1 LKLSSSSSSFVVG
14 KKRRKRE
21 SSKVYGLFILFK
33 HWLMTSDSCYIY
45 FSSLITFSVF
55 PHTPPLNRLPCCLA
69 DVEIIFAAKR
79 KKYSQFHR
87 FFSEGERRNLLDK
100 YDKKTNEIKLFLFFT
115 LFITYYVAYFLHHHF
130 CRFVESRY
138 IYVFEKEWRRR
149 KRPRKIAEK
158 IFLGFPKF
166 FHVLT

>member
-1 LKLSSSSSSFVVG
+1 LINDFRLLLHLLLFAYHFFCLSSHSTTQSSSLLSCWRGNNFRS
-14 KKRRKRE
+14 KKK
-21 SSKVYGLFILFK
+21 K
-33 HWLMTSDSCYIY
+33 
-45 FSSLITFSVF
+45 
-55 PHTPPLNRLPCCLA
+55 CLK
-69 DVEIIFAAKR
+69 FARNNGKR

-130 CRFVESRY
+130 CRFVKSRY

-149 KRPRKIAEK
+149 KRPKKIAEK